1 MIAPP
6 HSPTLHAIT
15 HTLNQI
21 KTTGSVKEGAR
32 TAASKGPADDD
43 NDDLHVY
50 ISGEKEEDVSS

>member
-1 MIAPP
+1 M
-6 HSPTLHAIT
+6 HAIT

>member
-1 MIAPP
+1 M
-6 HSPTLHAIT
+6 
-15 HTLNQI
+15 